1 MNRSDLWFD
10 RMNRSSSS
18 RRPPPRPR
26 RDAILLFS
34 SSDPQGQKGLVPAWP
49 LVPGIDAAGV
59 VTASDDPAWAIGD
72 TAVLTGNKI
81 GQHFDGGYA
90 TQLRAQ
96 AGDPTHDHAIHHHGA
111 RRLRNERL
119 SLSPSLSREP
129 LRVTDRAAAATR
141 RRRDDRR
148 AGSSSRPR
156 ASRQPTRWRSAP
168 PASRRCSASTTSRC
182 ARREGSAP
190 SRRKHRLSLAAAAV
204 PRVCRAARVTAP
216 RMLTR
221 RAWC

>member
-1 MNRSDLWFD
+1 MIPREGVGGRRSPESIARMTRSDLWFD
-10 RMNRSSSS
+10 RLNRSPPS

-96 AGDPTHDHAIHHHGA
+96 AGDPTRTTMPSATTARGA
-111 RRLRNERL
+111 SEERAPL
-119 SLSPSLSREP
+119 SLS
-129 LRVTDRAAAATR
+129 LRVSRA
-141 RRRDDRR
+141 
-148 AGSSSRPR
+148 
-156 ASRQPTRWRSAP
+156 RSH
-168 PASRRCSASTTSRC
+168 S
-182 ARREGSAP
+182 E
-190 SRRKHRLSLAAAAV
+190 
-204 PRVCRAARVTAP
+204 
-216 RMLTR
+216 
-221 RAWC
+221 